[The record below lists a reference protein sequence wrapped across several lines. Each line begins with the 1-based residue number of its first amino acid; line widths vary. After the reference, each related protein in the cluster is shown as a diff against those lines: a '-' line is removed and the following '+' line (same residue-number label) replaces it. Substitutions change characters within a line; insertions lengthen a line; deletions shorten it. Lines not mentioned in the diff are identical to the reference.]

1 VRVIVNGREL
11 ELRDGASAHDAAVAA
26 GVEPERRGVAV
37 ALEGEVVPRG
47 RLAETILEQGQRI
60 EVVTAIGGGAR

>member
-1 VRVIVNGREL
+1 MKVIVNGTEVEL
-11 ELRDGASAHDAAVAA
+11 QEGASAHDAAVAA

-47 RLAETILEQGQRI
+47 RLAQTILEQGQRI
-60 EVVTAIGGGAR
+60 EVVTAIGGGAP

>member
-1 VRVIVNGREL
+1 MKVIVNGTEVEL
-11 ELRDGASAHDAAVAA
+11 QEGASAHDAAVAV

-47 RLAETILEQGQRI
+47 RLAQTILEQGQRI
-60 EVVTAIGGGAR
+60 EVVTAIGGGAP